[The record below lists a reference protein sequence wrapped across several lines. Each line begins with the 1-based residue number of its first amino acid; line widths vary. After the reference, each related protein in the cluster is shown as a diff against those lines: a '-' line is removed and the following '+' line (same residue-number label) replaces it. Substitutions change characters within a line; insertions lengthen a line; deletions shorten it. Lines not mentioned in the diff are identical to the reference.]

1 MQPHRRPKSL
11 PAAQGGRNPI
21 LGNSGSIRAQIRAG
35 LSAADRAI
43 MDRWSRRMGVIYI
56 VLAMLVLAAGVIS
69 GSSVSRVEAMSN
81 VPAALSQRP

>member
-1 MQPHRRPKSL
+1 
-11 PAAQGGRNPI
+11 
-21 LGNSGSIRAQIRAG
+21 
-35 LSAADRAI
+35 
-43 MDRWSRRMGVIYI
+43 MGVIYI